1 VKSGE
6 DPDPLCPESVFFRR
20 LLSRDPAAA
29 ARVVA
34 VARQVVAHRGYS
46 IPASDRPDIIQD
58 VLLDVWRAL
67 SRPDF
72 RRGPDFD
79 GFVRTVT
86 YRRCVDW
93 MRRKD
98 TEQKLTADPRPQTV
112 ASADRELLTRELLD
126 QGREVLR
133 SLQESCREL
142 MRLRIVE
149 ELPYRGI
156 AERLGRTEGALCN
169 HMYNCLKEAKRILGT
184 IRRSRGTG

>member
-1 VKSGE
+1 MKSGE
-6 DPDPLCPESVFFRR
+6 DPDPLRPESVFFRR
-20 LLSRDPAAA
+20 LLSGDPAAA

-34 VARQVVAHRGYS
+34 VARQVVAHRGYF

-93 MRRKD
+93 VRRKR
-98 TEQKLTADPRPQTV
+98 TEQALTADPQPQTV
-112 ASADRELLTRELLD
+112 ASADSELLTRELLD

-156 AERLGRTEGALCN
+156 AERLGRTEGALRN

-184 IRRSRGTG
+184 IRRSRGPG